1 MAIVRS
7 IDNNNDFNFGNGRS
21 DYVDNEIALRQN
33 IITRLQEYKR
43 DCFFDKNA
51 GLDYDY
57 YLSNKNTKDSLL
69 KEVRYVILQ
78 TDDVMKINSINFS
91 IVDRDIL
98 IVATISSIYGI
109 IDINLNI

>member
-33 IITRLQEYKR
+33 IITRLQEYKK

-91 IVDRDIL
+91 IVDRNIL
-98 IVATISSIYGI
+98 IVATISSIYGT

>member
-33 IITRLQEYKR
+33 IITRLQEYKK

-91 IVDRDIL
+91 IVDRNIL